1 MIVNEADY
9 SWYRH
14 LTTVP
19 VGTTVFEQPMKIY
32 AAKGSGTLWLDEAAT
47 EAVTAF
53 PVAVDAITVTGG
65 EMRLIGEQG
74 RGTPVSAEYLNTAE
88 GMTALEWTSRS
99 DKFPLTLPFPIK
111 WNGTELTELALYA
124 YGVLTFDDGKTFSI
138 RVHSYWLSSWGEPT
152 NGIYWQTGTSGTK
165 RFFKVRFDG
174 TCYYSYSTNVYRSI
188 WELFLFDDGSI
199 FINSIQAPT
208 TGTSNLLNPGTSQ
221 SFTIN
226 PGGSQYIYATSADDG
241 VTWSYDYLEGGGSST
256 LFLVRKDGTI
266 CTAAGGAL
274 TAVDEPELT
283 AAVFLE
289 HGFEALSNF
298 SPDGEYSLLSWSAGT
313 APTMTATVKGTAHPQ
328 ELTCTVELGHPSIT
342 GIQQITAEYSGAVE
356 LCHRTDGAWTEPVPL
371 SDWVAQDKNALY
383 NSVGA
388 DGLLHLKFY
397 LYGGAEFTQFRM
409 TFTN

>member
-1 MIVNEADY
+1 MIVNESDY

-19 VGTTVFEQPMKIY
+19 VGTMVFEQPMKIY
-32 AAKGSGTLWLDEAAT
+32 AAKGNGALWLDEAAT
-47 EAVTAF
+47 EAVTSF

-74 RGTPVSAEYLNTAE
+74 QGTPVSAEYLNTSE
-88 GMTALEWTSRS
+88 GMTLSTLERTASEVVV
-99 DKFPLTLPFPIK
+99 LPFPIK
-111 WNGTELTELALYA
+111 WSGAEYTEITLYGNGRIYIN
-124 YGVLTFDDGKTFSI
+124 GVNAI
-138 RVHSYWLSSWGEPT
+138 RVHSYWLTSYMGAL
-152 NGIYWQTGTSGTK
+152 NGMYTQIGTTEDK
-165 RFFKVRFDG
+165 QFYKIRFDG
-174 TCYYSYSTNVYRSI
+174 SCYYTNTTDAYKSV
-188 WELFLFDDGSI
+188 WELFFLDDGSI
-199 FINSIQAPT
+199 FINDIYCPT
-208 TGTSNLLNPGTSQ
+208 YSTSNYFYINSASQ
-221 SFTIN
+221 TFTVN

-241 VTWSYDYLEGGGSST
+241 VTWSFDYLEGGGSST
-256 LFLVRKDGTI
+256 LFLVRKNGSIYTVASGT
-266 CTAAGGAL
+266 L
-274 TAVDEPELT
+274 TAVGETELT

-289 HGFEALSNF
+289 HGFEALSDF
-298 SPDGEYSLLSWSAGT
+298 TPDGEYSVLSWSAGT

-342 GIQQITAEYSGAVE
+342 GIQQITAEYSGTVE

-371 SDWVAQDKNALY
+371 SQWVAQDKKALY